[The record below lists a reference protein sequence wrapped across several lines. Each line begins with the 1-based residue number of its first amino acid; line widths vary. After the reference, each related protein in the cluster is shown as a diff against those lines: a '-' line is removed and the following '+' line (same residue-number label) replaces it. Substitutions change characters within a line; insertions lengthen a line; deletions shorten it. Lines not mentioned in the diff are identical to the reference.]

1 MIKKNL
7 NVVIFT
13 EYSKKIGLGHY
24 IRSQRLF
31 NYLKKNYLVKLY
43 VNKKK
48 SFINQIIQCNKKK

>member
-1 MIKKNL
+1 MVKKNL

-13 EYSKKIGLGHY
+13 EFSKKIGLGHY

-48 SFINQIIQCNKKK
+48 SFIE